1 MMIRDAPPRLLA
13 ALLAALLLWAPLP
26 FGSVT
31 YTGRTAL
38 AVGLAL
44 AALLAAASRGSG
56 GWRAAGLPA
65 LALLLVGAWG
75 ALQSASLPRSVVARL
90 SPESAELQAHA
101 AILLEQPA
109 PERATLSLAPDLSR
123 RNATW
128 WAVLGLGLAA
138 AAVAGRDPR
147 HRRALAG
154 ALLAAAV
161 FQVLYGTSRWGA
173 GAGRIWGVDVPAG
186 TGRLRGTFVNPD
198 HLALFLELP
207 LAASVA
213 WIWWSVRRARAA
225 PGLERRILLVVPPVL
240 LWLALFAG
248 IAFTGS
254 RAGLLAAVGATAAQG
269 VAAAIP
275 RRRWHLAPGGVGLA
289 LLGIAAVAALALQQG
304 LGRWLATTPYDV
316 SWGARRLVYGA
327 TLDLWRRF
335 PWTGS
340 GMGTFRDAFP
350 LVAPA
355 EVGNGWWHAH
365 NDWLEALA
373 TLGLPGAVLLL
384 GGLAAL
390 VVRLF
395 AVLGGTSRGE
405 DRAAGLAAYGAL
417 VAVAVHSALDF
428 GLTIP
433 ANALA
438 LTVLAGA
445 AAGAPAHPR
454 GGAAER
460 RRPRGTPPA
469 APSPPGPDDG
479 EPPDAVDPRP
489 PAGHGG
495 PHRRRA

>member
-1 MMIRDAPPRLLA
+1 MIRDAPPRILA

-31 YTGRTAL
+31 YTDRAAL
-38 AVGLAL
+38 TLGLAL
-44 AALLAAASRGSG
+44 AALLAAATRSNR
-56 GWRAAGLPA
+56 GWRAAGVPA
-65 LALLLVGAWG
+65 LALLLLGGWG
-75 ALQSASLPRSVVARL
+75 ALQSAPLPRSLVAGL
-90 SPESAELQAHA
+90 SPEAADLQTRA
-101 AILLEQPA
+101 ATLLDRPPA
-109 PERATLSLAPDLSR
+109 ERATLSLAPDVSR
-123 RNATW
+123 RNSTW
-128 WAVLGLGLAA
+128 WGVLGLGLAA
-138 AAVAGRDPR
+138 AAVAGRHPH
-147 HRRALAG
+147 HRRVLAG
-154 ALLAAAV
+154 ALFGAAV
-161 FQVLYGTSRWGA
+161 FQILYGTTRSGEGA
-173 GAGRIWGVDVPAG
+173 ARIWGVDVGHG

-213 WIWWSVRRARAA
+213 WIWWAVRRARGAA
-225 PGLERRILLVVPPVL
+225 GLEQRILLVVPPVL
-240 LWLALFAG
+240 LWLALFAA

-254 RAGLLAAVGATAAQG
+254 RAGLLAAIGATVAQG

-275 RRRWHLAPGGVGLA
+275 RRRWRLAPAGIGLS
-289 LLGIAAVAALALQQG
+289 LLGIGAVAALALQQG

-327 TLDLWRRF
+327 TLELWQRF

-340 GMGTFRDAFP
+340 GMGSFRDVFP

-355 EVGNGWWHAH
+355 EVGRGWWHAH

-390 VVRLF
+390 VARLF

-417 VAVAVHSALDF
+417 VAAAVHSALDF

-454 GGAAER
+454 AGGGER
-460 RRPRGTPPA
+460 RRPRGNPPA

-479 EPPDAVDPRP
+479 ESPAAAAPRRPDGHGDPRRP
-489 PAGHGG
+489 PG
-495 PHRRRA
+495 

>member
-31 YTGRTAL
+31 YTGRAAL
-38 AVGLAL
+38 TVGLAL
-44 AALLAAASRGSG
+44 AALLAAASRGMG
-56 GWRAAGLPA
+56 GWRASLVPA
-65 LALLLVGAWG
+65 LALLLLGAWG
-75 ALQSASLPRSVVARL
+75 ALQSASLPRSLVAGL
-90 SPESAELQAHA
+90 SPEAAELQARA
-101 AILLEQPA
+101 AILLDQPPA
-109 PERATLSLAPDLSR
+109 GRATLSLAPDVSR

-147 HRRALAG
+147 HRRVLAG
-154 ALLAAAV
+154 ALLGAAA
-161 FQVLYGTSRWGA
+161 FQILYGTGRWGE
-173 GAGRIWGVDVPAG
+173 GAGRIWGVDVPQG

-198 HLALFLELP
+198 HLAFFLELP

-213 WIWWSVRRARAA
+213 WIWWAVRRARAA
-225 PGLERRILLVVPPVL
+225 VGLEQRILLVVPPVL
-240 LWLALFAG
+240 LWLALFAA

-275 RRRWHLAPGGVGLA
+275 RRRWRLAPAGAGLS

-327 TLDLWRRF
+327 TLELWRRF
-335 PWTGS
+335 PWTGT
-340 GMGTFRDAFP
+340 GMGSFRDAFP

-355 EVGNGWWHAH
+355 EVGRGWWHAH

-390 VVRLF
+390 VARLF

-417 VAVAVHSALDF
+417 VAAAVHSALDF

-454 GGAAER
+454 AGAAER

-469 APSPPGPDDG
+469 APSPLDPDGG
-479 EPPDAVDPRP
+479 EPPAAADPRP
-489 PAGHGG
+489 PAGPGD
-495 PHRRRA
+495 PRRSRD